1 MQFIV
6 SGQRIAV
13 ENFVT
18 GKLYTILW
26 KTDTQVTLTCI
37 SIGADCVVFQGEA
50 PLNLFTLTMQNADT
64 IDTIEPTQLGTT
76 NYNNLINKPSINGV
90 DLIGNKTSAA
100 LGIRDVPTIIES
112 DDGKILTANSDGTYT
127 WQPVPSSG
135 TMDYT
140 QLNNKPQINSVTLT
154 GNVSLSDL
162 GAAAAADIPTTPA
175 DIGAEPAITSENMLD
190 ADLVDDTSST
200 HKFATAAQLAQI
212 GTNETNILSIPKTNT
227 NRLPFTITANTAGNM
242 AEYAIYGNSS
252 GVGVATDNMFNP
264 VILQDDYT
272 IGSDGYPAAY
282 SQGGRIATTTPID
295 VTSVDSVTLRY
306 TSAVSGTLWL
316 YSIFNG
322 STLVKR
328 ETSQQSNYTIDVSG
342 GDTLYICFYAQGKNV
357 TTSDVTSIMLS
368 EISQPYQPYGKYKIP
383 ITVGDTT
390 TNLIV
395 DSPLT
400 AGDILTSN
408 DTNTSIAIAQGSNTV
423 STTLTNKPIMY
434 CKYV

>member
-6 SGQRIAV
+6 SGQRIAT

-18 GKLYTILW
+18 GKLYTILF
-26 KTDTQVTLTCI
+26 KNDTQVNLMCI

-100 LGIRDVPTIIES
+100 LGIRDVPAIIES
-112 DDGKILTANSDGTYT
+112 DDGKILTASSDGTYT
-127 WQPVPSSG
+127 WQPAPSSG

-154 GNVSLSDL
+154 DNVSLADL

-212 GTNETNILSIPKTNT
+212 ATNENNISTEQAKTT
-227 NRLPFTITANTAGNM
+227 GM
-242 AEYAIYGNSS
+242 SE
-252 GVGVATDNMFNP
+252 
-264 VILQDDYT
+264 
-272 IGSDGYPAAY
+272 
-282 SQGGRIATTTPID
+282 GG
-295 VTSVDSVTLRY
+295 
-306 TSAVSGTLWL
+306 
-316 YSIFNG
+316 
-322 STLVKR
+322 
-328 ETSQQSNYTIDVSG
+328 SNY
-342 GDTLYICFYAQGKNV
+342 
-357 TTSDVTSIMLS
+357 
-368 EISQPYQPYGKYKIP
+368 
-383 ITVGDTT
+383 ITVGGKRVY
-390 TNLIV
+390 V
-395 DSPLT
+395 DSNPPTGTIPDGSLWLNT
-400 AGDILTSN
+400 AVIN
-408 DTNTSIAIAQGSNTV
+408 
-423 STTLTNKPIMY
+423 P
-434 CKYV
+434 